1 MTRYISVAA
10 AIVLT
15 LLAPFV
21 LRPSERVFS
30 GEADGK
36 IVVVTPHHES
46 ICQEFS
52 IAFAK
57 HMKERG
63 KGDIAIDW
71 RIPGGTSEI
80 ARLINAD
87 FRAAFGN
94 HWRNE
99 LGNSW
104 DNKIAGAFN
113 DRKRK
118 LPEAAEDYTPEDRA
132 RHAFLGSDVGIG
144 IDVFFGGGTY
154 DFIRQAQHGHLVALD
169 TKYTK
174 FGPAKIARDHP
185 RWFTDDVIPATVS
198 GETYYD
204 PDLRW
209 VGTCLSSFGIVYN
222 KDSLARLDIPNPP
235 ETWEDLGTPLYARQI
250 ALADPTKSGSI
261 TKAFEMLIQEKIQH
275 EIANAKKHLGQSDE
289 QVRQHAIERGWISG
303 LQLIQRI
310 SANAR
315 YFTDDA
321 TKIPRDVSSGV
332 SAAGM
337 CIDFYGRTQSEY
349 VRKPDGTS
357 RVGFSTPVGGSST
370 SVDPIALLRGA
381 PHPELAHDFIE
392 FVLSEKG
399 QKLWNTRV
407 GEEGG
412 PVHSSLRRLP
422 VRKDVYTP
430 ENLARFSD
438 ADVMP
443 YDNAGAFVYK
453 PEYTAAA
460 FQSIR
465 FIVRVM
471 CMDTHDEL
479 KEAWHTLIRMDFPP
493 RATQLFHDVH
503 LVNYPAATGRIAE
516 ILSQKSD
523 PLLEVHLARNLA
535 DEFRVHY
542 RTAIE
547 MALRGE

>member
-1 MTRYISVAA
+1 
-10 AIVLT
+10 
-15 LLAPFV
+15 
-21 LRPSERVFS
+21 
-30 GEADGK
+30 
-36 IVVVTPHHES
+36 
-46 ICQEFS
+46 
-52 IAFAK
+52 
-57 HMKERG
+57 G
-63 KGDIAIDW
+63 KGNIEIDW

-80 ARLINAD
+80 TRLLSAD
-87 FRAAFGN
+87 FRAGFKN
-94 HWRNE
+94 YWRNE
-99 LGNSW
+99 LGNEW
-104 DNKIAGAFN
+104 DSTIAGAFN

-118 LPEAAEDYTPEDRA
+118 LPEDPADYTTGDQA
-132 RHAFLGSDVGIG
+132 RHRFLSSNVGIG

-154 DFIRQAQHGHLVALD
+154 DFIRQAEHGHLVALD
-169 TKYTK
+169 TKQTRY
-174 FGPAKIARDHP
+174 GPGIISRDH
-185 RWFTDDVIPATVS
+185 RDWFSEDVIPATVS

-204 PDLRW
+204 SQFRW
-209 VGTCLSSFGIVYN
+209 IGTCLSSFGIVYN
-222 KDSLARLDIPNPP
+222 TDSLERLGISKAPQ
-235 ETWEDLGTPLYARQI
+235 TWDDLGSHLYARQV

-261 TKAFEMLIQEKIQH
+261 TKAFEMLIQEKIQTA
-275 EIANAKKHLGQSDE
+275 IANAERFPGQSDE
-289 QVRQHAIERGWISG
+289 QVVQHAIERGWIDG
-303 LQLIQRI
+303 LQLIQKI

-349 VRKPDGTS
+349 VRRPDGTS
-357 RVGFSTPVGGSST
+357 RVGYTTPVGGSST

-381 PHPELAHDFIE
+381 PNPEHAHDFIE
-392 FVLSEKG
+392 FVLSEEG

-407 GEEGG
+407 GAPGG
-412 PVHSSLRRLP
+412 PEHSALRRLP
-422 VRKDVYTP
+422 VRKDVYTS
-430 ENLARFSD
+430 ENLAHFSD
-438 ADVMP
+438 AAVMP
-443 YDNAGAFVYK
+443 YEHAGAFVYK
-453 PEYTAAA
+453 PEYTASA

-471 CMDTHDEL
+471 CLDTHDEL
-479 KEAWHTLIRMDFPP
+479 KEAWHTLIKMDFPP

-516 ILSQKSD
+516 ILSQKGD

-542 RTAIE
+542 ETAIE